1 MEDIENGLPKAV
13 MGAAI
18 KYLRMEEALDDARRN
33 WNHAISGDFRFIGKW
48 SEVERNKRSAS
59 GDFNEA
65 DRTFHYLLRKYSL
78 NKQVVLQ
85 EARRSLRR

>member
-1 MEDIENGLPKAV
+1 MPSIEGGIPKEVLDAAV
-13 MGAAI
+13 
-18 KYLRMEEALDDARRN
+18 KYLRKETELDDARRN
-33 WNHAISGDFRFIGKW
+33 WNRALGGDFRYIGKW
-48 SEVERNKRSAS
+48 AEVERNKRSAS

-65 DRTFHYLLRKYSL
+65 DRTFHYLLRKYNL